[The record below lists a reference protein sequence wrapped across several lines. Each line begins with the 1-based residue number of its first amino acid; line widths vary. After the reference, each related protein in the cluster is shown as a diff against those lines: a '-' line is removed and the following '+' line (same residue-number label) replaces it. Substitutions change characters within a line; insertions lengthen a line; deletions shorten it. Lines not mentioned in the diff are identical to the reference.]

1 MEESANSVLSYFY
14 LALNDLYKLVWTFDD
29 DTRAE
34 VHIKLLM
41 GKLRCLRTF
50 IICSRRFGNETHL
63 NNDADTTLGSL
74 LVRIEDVVCRNH
86 RAIKDYCDFLLLE
99 GDDDPTFSGKKVGKF
114 RRDVESFEE
123 EMKQWYTSFPYYYS
137 QLSSSPVMP
146 IQVIH
151 IADSILES
159 VEDFLFLPV
168 DVTHFPPP
176 PVEAFK
182 ENITFLRNFFRF
194 ATLPG
199 ADEPR
204 GLQELFTYVEPL
216 AINAAHITECLFSS
230 RNYYLKPSPIQ
241 ASNIDGMILSIS
253 AWMEKIKHF
262 DSQVYATHTRV
273 LASLKHLIRE
283 LPVPALNIFD
293 DDPTFNIMENFL
305 VSLLYCLSEMLERD
319 TVPVVSMKNQLQALY
334 EALRSLRLILKEQPN
349 MFVDVKIRDLGV
361 VICDVGVVIFS
372 LYHKEDTVI
381 DVGVSDLL
389 EKIGVIHTK
398 VEEHVLE
405 TSEFNFPEVIRTK
418 VEDQVPETSEF
429 SFPKTNVL
437 GFLDFLLDNLMEVK
451 SCKVDLGAQMCIQK
465 IGEHLLFLRSFLG
478 VLVVLQNQQE
488 DLQALHDLAVEL
500 AFKMEFLI
508 DQLVLKDIQESF
520 SSSTT
525 TITEQ
530 IEMIKADAMKIFH
543 CSRQP
548 IQLRRPTATL
558 SMVPSESSTIAAD
571 EVVGLEAETTSIIDR
586 LTRGSKKLQVVAI
599 VGMPGLGK
607 TTIAQ
612 KVYNHPS
619 VRHHFNVH
627 ASCTI
632 SQVFETK
639 VVVLKLLTQTLGNL
653 PNGYLEMEEGDL
665 IQELWRSLKRRRY
678 LIFVDDVW
686 DRQAFDRLIGSFPDD
701 STESRILL
709 TSRNHDVAPE
719 AILDEKPHHLRQF
732 TGKESLELLRRK
744 LFPGKDWP
752 ASLYELGMQI
762 AECCKGLPLTT
773 VIVAGILSNTK
784 PEVWNETLESISA
797 DTISGTEVCNN
808 AIELSYQHL
817 PDHLKPCLLSFG
829 SFPEDHEVSVK
840 RLIWYWVAE
849 GFVRKDKSKSLEK
862 VAKDYLKNLIGRSLV
877 METQKSSRGDVKTC
891 CTHDLLRDFYLR
903 KAKEEN
909 LFQDLLSVNKKPS
922 NLPRLDIESC
932 NYLSTTGSILISPHF
947 RSLVSFGQLIFWS
960 NISVD
965 ISSNFR
971 MFQRLKVLNMEQ
983 VWTGS
988 KFPKELGLL
997 VQLRYL
1003 AMETHYDVSP
1013 SIGNL
1018 SNLQTFIIT
1027 SNFAVQL
1034 PKTLW
1039 NLQKLRHLC
1048 SGHPEKDLKL
1058 PIDNLDSS
1066 STMNDL
1072 DSLSNLLCT
1081 DWDVMEKQLRK
1092 FPNIRHL
1099 KCKLHKEEGNGG
1111 MITSMAFAFL
1121 SLLESLTVSIQ
1132 PLPRDS
1138 FVFIF
1143 PKNLKKLSLE
1153 GCKLLWTQM
1162 NPIAELPHLEVLK
1175 LLHDSFIGKTW
1186 DVEEA
1191 QFPKLR
1197 FLKLQRLMII
1207 NWTASDEEFPNLQKL
1222 VLKDC
1227 GWLKQ
1232 IPVDCLQNAPSLGE
1246 IEVSGSSRR
1255 LEGFVDEIRET
1266 QIDMGNSVFKATVL
1280 NLRDDDDDDEEE
1292 EYGAIEYASSDFDF
1306 ATDLERDE
1314 DIEAHFSSVSFC
1326 EPEI

>member
-797 DTISGTEVCNN
+797 DTISGTE
-808 AIELSYQHL
+808 
-817 PDHLKPCLLSFG
+817 
-829 SFPEDHEVSVK
+829 
-840 RLIWYWVAE
+840 
-849 GFVRKDKSKSLEK
+849 
-862 VAKDYLKNLIGRSLV
+862 
-877 METQKSSRGDVKTC
+877 KSSRGDVKTC

-1013 SIGNL
+1013 SI
-1018 SNLQTFIIT
+1018 
-1027 SNFAVQL
+1027 
-1034 PKTLW
+1034 
-1039 NLQKLRHLC
+1039 
-1048 SGHPEKDLKL
+1048 GHPEKDLKL